1 MIAAAAVVVAVQSPA
16 LALFTRPD
24 SVGANAFST
33 ATLQSPTGLGV
44 GISCAAGIRFRSA
57 GKGSTDSGS
66 VIVVNRP
73 AGVATGD
80 VMLAVLSWD
89 GAASIAAPTGWT
101 VIREDVQAT
110 LPKRQKLFY
119 RVATAVEPAT
129 YTFTATGVA
138 PADGVGVIS
147 AYRGVDTASPVDVHG
162 GQAQV
167 NPPDPL
173 ITAPSVT
180 PTASAGRMLVGFFSA
195 SSKGVITSA
204 PGMTERAEI
213 QAADANDYALE
224 VADEAIP
231 PLVATGTRVA
241 VQTGVDD
248 LGIGQVVVLRAAGD
262 PTLSSANLTWAATA
276 SPFASG
282 YTLRRWN
289 GAVLEQQQALSP
301 RSTQSAVTG
310 PLADGTS
317 YRFELESVYQNW
329 TSPPVDIVSTPA
341 CAQPGRPF
349 ACPVDPNL
357 RACIRFDEDVAGTYV
372 DGSGYANTVT
382 HTNALL
388 VPGVTNAAAHSA
400 PTAHYQMA
408 DSASLDL
415 TNAMTIEV
423 WARLDSLPAG
433 GRAGI
438 IDNDGQYG
446 LILYPTEGLRCTNA
460 IGQAP
465 AVVVPTGV
473 WFHAAC
479 VWNGT
484 MMTVY
489 IDGMPASATSLSG
502 TMPTAN
508 TNPVGLLNTSPV
520 FDEPM
525 DGAVDNLRIWS
536 SARTQAQ
543 ICADAGLSGC

>member
-1 MIAAAAVVVAVQSPA
+1 MIVAAALVVAVESPA
-16 LALFTRPD
+16 LAVFTRPD
-24 SVGANAFST
+24 SVGANTFST
-33 ATLQSPTGLGV
+33 GVLQSPTGFEV
-44 GISCAAGIRFRSA
+44 GIACAAGVQFRSA
-57 GKGSTDSGS
+57 GKGSTAAGS
-66 VIVVNRP
+66 VIVVNGP
-73 AGVATGD
+73 PGVQAGD

-89 GAASIAAPTGWT
+89 GAASIAAPAGWT

-110 LPKRQKLFY
+110 VPKRQKLFY
-119 RVATAVEPAT
+119 RVATAAEPPT
-129 YTFTATGVA
+129 YTFTATGAA
-138 PADGVGVIS
+138 PADGVGVVS
-147 AYRGVDTASPVDVHG
+147 AYRGVDTARPIDVHG

-167 NPPDPL
+167 DPPDTL

-180 PTASAGRMLVGFFSA
+180 PIASAGRMLVGFFSA
-195 SSKGVITSA
+195 SSSGAITSA
-204 PGMTERAEI
+204 PGMAERAEI
-213 QAADANDYALE
+213 QEPDYALE

-231 PLVATGTRVA
+231 PLLATATRVA
-241 VQTGVDD
+241 VQAGVDD
-248 LGIGQVVVLRAAGD
+248 LGIGQIVVLRAAGD
-262 PTLSSANLTWAATA
+262 PTLSSANLTWTATA

-289 GAVLEQQQALSP
+289 DPVLEKQHAISP
-301 RSTQSAVTG
+301 RSTQSAVDG
-310 PLADGTS
+310 PLTDGTT

-329 TSPPVDIVSTPA
+329 TSPPVDIVATPA

-349 ACPVDPNL
+349 ACPADPNL
-357 RACIRFDEDVAGTYV
+357 RACVRFDEDVAGTYA
-372 DGSGYANTVT
+372 DESGFANTVT
-382 HTNALL
+382 HTNGTL
-388 VPGVTNAAAHSA
+388 VPGVSNAAAHSA
-400 PTAHYQMA
+400 PTAHYEMA

-415 TNAMTIEV
+415 TSAMTIEV
-423 WARLDSLPAG
+423 WARLDSLPTS

-446 LILYPTEGLRCTNA
+446 LIIYPTEGLRCTNA

-508 TNPVGLLNTSPV
+508 TNPVGLLDTSPT
-520 FDEPM
+520 FDEPL

>member
-1 MIAAAAVVVAVQSPA
+1 MIAAAAVVVAVESPA

-89 GAASIAAPTGWT
+89 GTASIAAPTGWT

-147 AYRGVDTASPVDVHG
+147 AYSGVATASPVDVHG

-195 SSKGVITSA
+195 SSSGTITSA
-204 PGMTERAEI
+204 PGMAERAEI
-213 QAADANDYALE
+213 QEPDYALE

-262 PTLSSANLTWAATA
+262 PTLSSANLTWTATA
-276 SPFASG
+276 SPFASA

-317 YRFELESVYQNW
+317 YRFELESVYRNW

-349 ACPVDPNL
+349 ACPADPNL
-357 RACIRFDEDVAGTYV
+357 RACVRFDEDVAGTYV
-372 DGSGYANTVT
+372 DESSFANTVT
-382 HTNALL
+382 HTNGTL
-388 VPGVTNAAAHSA
+388 VPGVSNAAAHSA
-400 PTAHYQMA
+400 PTARYEMA
-408 DSASLDL
+408 DSASLNL
-415 TNAMTIEV
+415 TSAMTIEV
-423 WARLDSLPAG
+423 WARLDSLPTS

-438 IDNDGQYG
+438 IDNDGQYA